1 MVEIAN
7 NQEANVTSHLPKPGN
22 TLSKAAAVSVAPT

>member
-7 NQEANVTSHLPKPGN
+7 NQEASVTNHFPNPGT